1 MDALQAPG
9 GGNGGS
15 EKPPTQEM
23 SEDQRHPVI
32 SLGPVAATHLW
43 LRPVVVDEAGRHAAV
58 EAMVALEGANM
69 SRPLSGRYDEHDGQ
83 WQPTPTSEP
92 QHGAHLAPHSETQQ
106 LPPMRKRGM
115 IVAVLWQLL
124 RTTWLRAW
132 GLHVVCRGASLAKA
146 ASPQRGS
153 DVRSS
158 PCIYSTV
165 LPFHHAGH
173 AQGTHRAAAHQY
185 TPALTTSVR
194 SDDDR
199 SDVVCIPFSLIR
211 HQMRALQPSAYQPHP
226 GRRLAPSPESNGCPG
241 GARTGLYVLYLLG
254 NGDCDVLTFITRR
267 QHSSSFGNDGPLLGH
282 GDPLFGHGDPLL
294 GMATIFFGNDD
305 SERFGRDD
313 QYTTST
319 SILFGNGESG
329 RLCMQEARLTHDVNI
344 NPLWE

>member
-1 MDALQAPG
+1 MRL
-9 GGNGGS
+9 
-15 EKPPTQEM
+15 
-23 SEDQRHPVI
+23 
-32 SLGPVAATHLW
+32 
-43 LRPVVVDEAGRHAAV
+43 
-58 EAMVALEGANM
+58 
-69 SRPLSGRYDEHDGQ
+69 SRPWWHSRVQTCRVLFPDGMTNMMGSGNQRRRQSLSTER
-83 WQPTPTSEP
+83 TSRRILK
-92 QHGAHLAPHSETQQ
+92 HNDC
-106 LPPMRKRGM
+106 PPKRKRGM

-132 GLHVVCRGASLAKA
+132 GVHVVCRGASLAKA

-153 DVRSS
+153 DVHSR
-158 PCIYSTV
+158 PCICSPV

-185 TPALTTSVR
+185 ALALTTSVR

-199 SDVVCIPFSLIR
+199 ETSSASLSASSGIRCTPSSHQLTSLIQEGVLR
-211 HQMRALQPSAYQPHP
+211 F
-226 GRRLAPSPESNGCPG
+226 SPESNGCPG
-241 GARTGLYVLYLLG
+241 DARHGLYVLYLLG
-254 NGDCDVLTFITRR
+254 NGDCDVLTSNTRR
-267 QHSSSFGNDGPLLGH
+267 QHSSSFGNDGPLFGH

-319 SILFGNGESG
+319 SVLFGNGESG

-344 NPLWE
+344 HPLWE